1 VSFNER
7 LNLYLTILEM
17 KNLYSFKSKFFS
29 LIAMVL
35 LVTNLAS
42 AQQEAMYSQYMFNT
56 MAINPAYAGS
66 RDVLSLTAVGRY
78 QWIGVP
84 GAPTTYSFT
93 MDMPIKNEKMG
104 IGLAAF
110 SDGLGLA
117 QNTGVSL
124 AYSYKVRLGQKTTL
138 SMGVSPSI
146 TNVTWNLSDVKN
158 INEVDEIFS
167 GQYDINRLFPNVG
180 AGVFISNDRSY
191 LGISVPQI
199 IQTNLNSFQNT
210 DTDSR
215 IKRHYYTMMGFVIGS
230 GNVKIK
236 PSMMV
241 RYTQGAPMGID
252 GNMNIWFKDKVSFG
266 ISGRKSQAIL
276 SGVDFMDA
284 AVGMIELQLTP
295 QLRFGYAYDVN
306 LNRLNNP
313 NRTGIANQ
321 LTGTPTHEG
330 LLRYEFGYEKNNIIT
345 PRYF

>member
-1 VSFNER
+1 
-7 LNLYLTILEM
+7 M

-29 LIAMVL
+29 LIVMGL
-35 LVTNLAS
+35 LVTNFAS

-66 RDVLSLTAVGRY
+66 RDVLSLTALGRY

-117 QNTGVSL
+117 QNTGLSL

-138 SMGVSPSI
+138 SMGVAPSL
-146 TNVTWNLSDVKN
+146 TNITWNLSDASQNLTDANDQV
-158 INEVDEIFS
+158 FGGS
-167 GQYDINRLFPNVG
+167 SDINRLVPNVG
-180 AGVFISNDRSY
+180 AGIFISNDRSY

-199 IQTNLNSFQNT
+199 IQTDLTSFEGA
-210 DTDSR
+210 DSNR
-215 IKRHYYTMMGFVIGS
+215 DRTSQIKRHYYTMMGFVIGN
-230 GNVKIK
+230 GNVKLK
-236 PSMMV
+236 PSTMI
-241 RYTQGAPMGID
+241 RYTPGAPLGID
-252 GNMNIWFKDKVSFG
+252 GNVNVWFKDKISLGV
-266 ISGRKSQAIL
+266 SGRKSQAIL

-284 AVGMIELQLTP
+284 VVGMIELQLTP
-295 QLRFGYAYDVN
+295 QLRFGYAYDYN
-306 LNRLNNP
+306 MNRLNNP
-313 NRTGIANQ
+313 NKTGVANR
-321 LTGTPTHEG
+321 LAGTPTHEG
-330 LLRYEFGYEKNNIIT
+330 LLRYEFGYGKNKIIT